1 MPLKIITIA
10 PNNNQA
16 IAVSPL
22 VTRLFHEVGE
32 TLSGISTYK
41 INVNEFLNDS
51 GEVVEDLPELNMN
64 NNYFHVYV
72 NGVLQMDD
80 NFAYTAGE
88 QGIGSLLMSIP
99 EDTEIPA
106 GTPIIMEIV
115 NFYPQ
120 I

>member
-10 PNNNQA
+10 PNTNQA
-16 IAVSPL
+16 LSVSPL
-22 VTRLFHEVGE
+22 VTRLFHEVVE

-41 INVNEFLNDS
+41 INANEFLNDS
-51 GEVVEDLPELNMN
+51 GEVVENLPELNLN

-80 NFAYTAGE
+80 NFAYTAGG
-88 QGIGSLLMSIP
+88 QGIGSLLMSLP
-99 EDTEIPA
+99 EETEIPA
-106 GTPIIMEIV
+106 GTPIIVEIV

-120 I
+120 L